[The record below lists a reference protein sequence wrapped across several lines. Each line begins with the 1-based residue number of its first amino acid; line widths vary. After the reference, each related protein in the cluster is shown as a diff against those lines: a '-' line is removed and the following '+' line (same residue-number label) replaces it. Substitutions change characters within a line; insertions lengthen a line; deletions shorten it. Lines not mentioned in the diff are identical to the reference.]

1 VATGT
6 QVSQRI
12 PSRGPGDFPDGRAG
26 FVLPRLGT
34 GSRDSCR
41 MPVEPRG
48 AAMSMGDTS
57 LSGAVPGL
65 EIKQGGLGSRSQ
77 SLALATLCT
86 VLFLTFLDNTVVSV
100 GLANVQ
106 SSLHAGIT
114 SLQWVVNGYALTF
127 AAFMLAG
134 GTLGDLLGR
143 KAVMLGGVAVFCVGS
158 VVAALASNVDWL
170 IAGRIIMGLGAA
182 ASEPGTLS
190 IIRHVYPDERT
201 RADALGVWAAV
212 SGLALALGPLVGGIL
227 VGLWTWRAIFWFNL
241 FIGGVALIMAFFFV
255 PETSDREGSGRID
268 AGGIVLGALAVGTV
282 SFGIIQG
289 EQSGYFTWWID
300 ASFAASV
307 VFGAAFYLVE
317 HRVRRPILDFSLFR
331 RAPFSGSVF
340 VAFAAY
346 FGTFSIFF
354 FTALYLQVVV
364 NASPYATAVTFIPMA
379 AGLIVASMLTGPWV
393 ARQGPRIPMTTGCVL
408 AAAGIGVT
416 SHLLGPH
423 VDLTTLGWA
432 LSLAGIGF
440 GIMLVPVTSTPLTV
454 VPPEHSG
461 MAASATNTS
470 REMGAVFGVAVLGSI
485 VNSKLTG
492 QLAARLKEIG
502 IPPSFQNL
510 VIHAVTGG
518 GLGGGGAASNAEHS
532 KNAAIA
538 KIATKVVNAAYE
550 AFGAGLHLALNI
562 SGVLLLIGAVV
573 SVTAVRR
580 RGGVAPG

>member
-1 VATGT
+1 M
-6 QVSQRI
+6 VSSTENTSI
-12 PSRGPGDFPDGRAG
+12 N
-26 FVLPRLGT
+26 
-34 GSRDSCR
+34 
-41 MPVEPRG
+41 G
-48 AAMSMGDTS
+48 AA
-57 LSGAVPGL
+57 PGL

-77 SLALATLCT
+77 SLALATLCA

-100 GLANVQ
+100 GLADVQ
-106 SSLHAGIT
+106 SGLHASIT

-143 KAVMLGGVAVFCVGS
+143 KAVMVTGVAVFCAGS
-158 VVAALASNVDWL
+158 VVSALASNVDWL
-170 IAGRIIMGLGAA
+170 IAGRVIMGLGAA

-212 SGLALALGPLVGGIL
+212 SGLALALGPVVGGVL
-227 VGLWTWRAIFWFNL
+227 VGLWSWRAIFWFNL
-241 FIGGVALIMAFFFV
+241 FIGAVALVMAWRFV
-255 PETSDREGSGRID
+255 PETSDREAGGID
-268 AGGIVLGALAVGTV
+268 WLGIVLGALALGAA

-289 EQSGYFTWWID
+289 EQSGYLTWWID
-300 ASFAASV
+300 LAFALAV
-307 VFGAAFYLVE
+307 LCGALFVLAE
-317 HRVRRPILDFSLFR
+317 HRVRRPILDLSFFR
-331 RAPFSGSVF
+331 KGPFSGSVF

-364 NASPYATAVTFIPMA
+364 NASPFQTAVTFIPMA
-379 AGLIVASMLTGPWV
+379 AGLIVASILTGPWV
-393 ARQGPRIPMTTGCVL
+393 ARHGPRTPMTAGCVL
-408 AAAGIGVT
+408 AAAGILIT
-416 SHLLGPH
+416 SAVLGPH
-423 VDLTTLGWA
+423 VDLPTLGWVLA
-432 LSLAGIGF
+432 LAGVGF

-461 MAASATNTS
+461 MAASVTNTS

-492 QLAARLKEIG
+492 ELAARLKALG

-510 VIHAVTGG
+510 VLSAVKGG
-518 GLGGGGAASNAEHS
+518 GLGNSGAASSAEHS

-538 KIATKVVNAAYE
+538 KIATKVINAAYD
-550 AFGAGLHLALNI
+550 AFGSGLHVALNI
-562 SGVLLLIGAVV
+562 SGVLLLVGAVTSV
-573 SVTAVRR
+573 LFVRGRGQDRNKSVTTSQ
-580 RGGVAPG
+580 PG